1 MPRKVLAFIICFCL
15 IFEQAGFAQVAP
27 QLGVPAYL
35 QNIAPVADKF
45 RPIHLRSLSFDQA
58 TSNFNLLLDKGDV
71 KSLQKPQIE
80 ETTRKLLE
88 YFKIGLTLPNSM
100 FWVNLRPDAPRDIID
115 PYVEQTDLG
124 KILLEADLQLKK
136 DMARLTAPTTP
147 EGKQYWDKL
156 YQKAESLYGMQD
168 MEIPTITRPWIV
180 PGEIVIG
187 EAKDQAYIYK
197 ATLKVMLEQDYLK
210 DTMFYSFDDERAK
223 QLNDYSSQILRELII
238 PKLTREVNASKRYA
252 ALRQVYYSI
261 ILAQWFKQRYRNA
274 NNSYV
279 SRIDTKDLTGLT
291 SATKWSKDKY
301 YQAYK
306 KSFSQGEY
314 NQQETIYTPYGQTI
328 RSYFSGGLALA
339 SSASGQSVT
348 KTIFRDLRFS
358 PEGTVVSAAIDG
370 TVTTTEATVK
380 VVDPVSVEQYR
391 RLSKTEREILLA
403 KFFEAFK
410 PIQRAD
416 DGILNTYSRYP
427 LADSLKMA
435 ELLKAAQ
442 KIVTTVPREYRKVS
456 LGRTPLWF
464 LDTARILE
472 GNGAEY
478 IYAAFSGRW
487 YEKKND
493 FFRPGPVGPNK
504 QQVAS
509 YREYLQQIGLTPK
522 IIITQ
527 ANEGK
532 KTVLFE
538 YTQTGESIASFLS
551 ILLEWAIETNSDDEL
566 RESLEI
572 CILQDPIL
580 PKIKYLNG
588 FTITHLTVDH
598 ELVRDLANSD
608 AFDDSLGEHYPYW
621 EWDKRSIVDVYPM
634 LNGSER
640 AALVRF
646 RIIDFLSQRGLLP
659 TVENSL
665 SNAVGTRPDIIHK
678 DGESHS
684 EKDGGRIEEITQDV
698 KKLLE
703 AREVDPAGIDVQELR
718 KLAERIDAAQQA
730 SQGTGQVLVN
740 LSGISMPGI
749 AADSVL
755 LGFMGTESADAV
767 ILDDRADTAT
777 LGMIPGLRNLFN
789 TLRWIPQYR
798 GRIKELIQEVLER
811 QSELSSHEL
820 TVYVDTAL
828 DQEESLSA
836 WLLDLD
842 LLSLLT
848 SVGGTHNKDRMF
860 KSVLAFAL
868 TPGASAILS
877 ADETVKL
884 IEKHGTDSIQIL
896 SMLKTLIESGV
907 LTAQEEVATLLDM
920 IAQSRHA
927 DSFATSLKA
936 LAESRSAG
944 KENLST
950 VIAKLE
956 KLFGI
961 KSPAKGAEA
970 SEAQEETIDP
980 SFGIHSVITAASGKK
995 VITADNIAGVL
1006 DKLIAIREGAG
1017 FRKGDVFRL
1026 LETYIESGFVSQT
1039 NFGDVAQKL
1048 LDAAKVLNQ
1057 NQLLFPESLLTT
1069 INGQDQKPVSLFD
1082 QTLKSWERLVD
1093 EVVLDAA
1100 NRCITLQGEE
1110 KTNYA
1115 MAVYGLL
1122 ANLVSLG
1129 LVDRENVYTVKEQ
1142 LLELL
1147 TKDVFLPSIP
1157 EDLCKRAAR
1166 MQFESITEMFMILNF
1181 MGLVANRCFTRELRV
1196 KILDTVA
1203 FLRTEGMLND
1213 RTKDLLLK
1221 ITKAADSRPV
1231 EQWRDWSAL
1240 SGFWLNLY
1248 ILCLR
1253 QAEFSAIED
1262 GRELYLRVEQAVQ
1275 RFKMS
1280 YEAQMSELFQG
1291 GKPGEHPEDYL
1302 VYLYWLVKEYES
1314 PEAARTIT
1322 DSIAKKMGISAF
1334 DKTTVAILLEIDAN
1348 LKTFSP
1354 AGPEIKA
1361 FDINVQSRSFAIP
1374 YNLKVILRDS
1384 IGKVLRNELGLAEE
1398 KRAEAVK
1405 ALNAASALV
1414 TKLRA
1419 IPAEDADKF
1428 IEGLPELLGQD
1439 QVVAD
1444 RQSIALMIEELV
1456 KTRQE
1461 EADAFFARQQALQTM
1476 EAARGAE
1483 RKPAAEKYRQA
1494 KQRHEQ
1500 IRQKARADFANAR
1513 KTLNSILGKK
1523 VSNELVDTA
1532 AALVLEKIEPQSLS
1546 AYYDQTITGTD
1557 ENALMARLANAE
1569 GADNLLDDAMAD
1581 LGLDRAFKQHI
1592 IAHARW
1598 QMVLGRIVRDKERF
1612 LRNEQTRTK
1621 GINIKLVFKKMNLLT
1636 VFQGKYAGT
1645 CLQDDVSDMVADPS
1659 GNLRPGMFVV
1669 NILADG
1675 KLAGAVLFDVFE
1687 RKLVLLGLDPSEFLV
1702 GTWAAPAQELLVDE
1716 IMPRIVAFAEKNN
1729 LEFLIPPSGAGGLS
1743 NRSETF
1749 KDRIREYMDTGTA
1762 VKLSAR
1768 SYHPIY
1774 KYTVDSAHPYKARA
1788 AAGQQLGQS
1797 VAQADG
1803 GQDLSLIEEN
1813 LLDAYQKIKSYIE
1826 NNMLSA
1832 EDIINLLQFR
1842 ISQGDDVD
1850 AAIIGVFSQFF
1861 QLPLKDLSGKRQQDI
1876 CIISQN
1882 EDVFL
1887 FGVAIGK
1894 RDRDNTI
1901 IWNNEYNSA
1910 LMNKNMAEY
1919 FNAQKA
1925 QELRARVNENVV
1937 LAMRQLNNERI
1948 RKDLASKLSKKIVKN
1963 CEREVQSS
1971 GIDGDAYPKG
1981 IVVELEN
1988 FVKEDLGLP
1997 LPGMEFFRYYEKYL
2011 VAGRGQT
2018 SPINIF
2024 GVNVGYIDWEETG
2037 GEGRIKQHV
2046 HLIPEN
2052 GDASEK
2058 INAMLQ
2064 QIAQVISE
2072 RSHRPGST
2080 AGSRTDNPALG
2091 ALDGGDSEDTIAVK
2105 LEDVHS
2111 FDPVQV
2117 QRITDALGSDKDRRL
2132 LEKLLGVDVEQTIGL
2147 RGREIGSVI
2156 GGAKPATYLSLFE
2169 NSREL
2174 FLDEKTGMLLKKMG
2188 TEIVF
2193 LDEKQTAIIFSPD
2206 SVNRVLLQNREFLR
2220 TQLGIEINVPVDIQ
2234 QWRDFMSSIRENSV
2248 LMGLCLG
2255 YPQSAVALQLPG
2267 IKTEESSILSM
2278 RIKERAPD
2286 IAELLK
2292 PFDIF
2297 FVSKNGVD
2305 DGIRTAV
2312 KMRIG
2317 YNNALRALDLATER
2331 IAPRFE
2337 LSDDVIAPLTA
2348 EQVARLRSEIH
2359 KNIAEIGI
2367 EVIRDDSPERFA
2379 RMLTEKFNCGFCN
2392 ITDQR
2397 DIEHLKTLFKHVG
2410 QETSVEQIQE
2420 IVAELASAGTT
2431 FYAAPSLGI
2440 GIRGESRASGFLRD
2454 LFAAAGHDGFIF
2466 YRPSTMVGMQASVVH
2481 EMAELLAIK
2490 YGGEDKEFSTAYH
2503 HANPIALEMELDF
2516 VQTYYGLTAAEN
2528 TVGTMSDEK
2537 KVAYAEPSAAAH
2549 MGALLMNAREF
2560 IRLQRDEQAKDGG
2573 ISDLL
2578 KKSEEQLKKLREE
2591 RNRINRMQMPLN
2603 PERASSRIDQLAILN
2618 GRIVDLEK
2626 DRQRLQI
2633 QYWQA
2638 AVDEYYKALRSAL
2651 SLQLEA
2657 AQDQAVIAYTTF
2669 MRKMSDALG
2678 EDFTY
2683 IYPFMGPDIVPALF
2697 RKTYHININT
2707 EDFARGGKIIVKALN
2722 SHDAAAAPQTNILG
2736 IETARDVK
2744 NEADFYLRELA
2755 SLPGKKVL
2763 ILKDYS
2769 RNAMFGYE
2777 RICDDVLAEGDA
2789 VVILK
2794 SEDEQFANTIIK
2806 HGFEERFRTR
2816 QGAYNFEKGEP
2827 QWAEEDFKVLL
2838 FPDTLRIF
2846 VKTAASGDRTR
2857 KDGGTSENL
2866 QIGSAEFPLGQGA
2879 LMIKDP
2885 QGNELGRVFVTSAG
2899 APKGAFVYFQSFV
2912 NIERVKS
2919 SPLFM
2924 RDVIKIGLTYSGIN
2938 KRSPT
2943 TQEIKDLIGLGDI
2956 DNILPTHLDI
2966 VHVPKPYT
2974 ETGVS
2979 ADYLVDQLAPGRFAY
2994 LDLSQDPLYP
3004 TLIEQLVK
3012 RDRNRIWIEEKN
3024 WLASGPVLFDR
3035 LAAKLTN
3042 KTRRDVDAG
3051 NKDGGTG
3058 GIDLRA
3064 LPISTQPVEA
3074 IGAAGGV
3081 NVPVAVDP
3089 KVIAALDQEWQSIE
3103 QQMRKG
3109 PMPYGKI
3116 KEYAASCKEKGARQ
3130 QMDAMFSCIANMLRM
3145 EEDAAV
3151 ATPPELK
3158 EILTTIG

>member
-1 MPRKVLAFIICFCL
+1 MEFLKTFKYTGEERMIEFSYPAPGGGSLKIIVPASVRAKRNAWLRGMPDAERVGEWIYRKDGDTIRIMDYHPLPSLTFDSPYMVWDEKAGGKYINRRDGSYTKLEPVLDTLFESRGIKNIVWGKYKNELPAIRQKEIFDLEKQNYIPEELMKMLRAEINGKEYVVYSEDLADEIKALQKKSEEEGAIKDHSHFIGSDFPGPSPTEAQDKVLSSVYIPTRSDDL
-15 IFEQAGFAQVAP
+15 IFYGLEQGMRDEMRYMVYSEE
-27 QLGVPAYL
+27 LGSRTEDP
-35 QNIAPVADKF
+35 
-45 RPIHLRSLSFDQA
+45 FDNPKIQA
-58 TSNFNLLLDKGDV
+58 LKE
-71 KSLQKPQIE
+71 K
-80 ETTRKLLE
+80 
-88 YFKIGLTLPNSM
+88 
-100 FWVNLRPDAPRDIID
+100 
-115 PYVEQTDLG
+115 
-124 KILLEADLQLKK
+124 LEADLLH
-136 DMARLTAPTTP
+136 R
-147 EGKQYWDKL
+147 G
-156 YQKAESLYGMQD
+156 G
-168 MEIPTITRPWIV
+168 
-180 PGEIVIG
+180 
-187 EAKDQAYIYK
+187 
-197 ATLKVMLEQDYLK
+197 
-210 DTMFYSFDDERAK
+210 
-223 QLNDYSSQILRELII
+223 SSQ
-238 PKLTREVNASKRYA
+238 
-252 ALRQVYYSI
+252 
-261 ILAQWFKQRYRNA
+261 
-274 NNSYV
+274 
-279 SRIDTKDLTGLT
+279 
-291 SATKWSKDKY
+291 
-301 YQAYK
+301 
-306 KSFSQGEY
+306 
-314 NQQETIYTPYGQTI
+314 
-328 RSYFSGGLALA
+328 
-339 SSASGQSVT
+339 
-348 KTIFRDLRFS
+348 
-358 PEGTVVSAAIDG
+358 
-370 TVTTTEATVK
+370 
-380 VVDPVSVEQYR
+380 
-391 RLSKTEREILLA
+391 
-403 KFFEAFK
+403 
-410 PIQRAD
+410 
-416 DGILNTYSRYP
+416 
-427 LADSLKMA
+427 
-435 ELLKAAQ
+435 
-442 KIVTTVPREYRKVS
+442 
-456 LGRTPLWF
+456 
-464 LDTARILE
+464 
-472 GNGAEY
+472 
-478 IYAAFSGRW
+478 
-487 YEKKND
+487 
-493 FFRPGPVGPNK
+493 
-504 QQVAS
+504 
-509 YREYLQQIGLTPK
+509 
-522 IIITQ
+522 
-527 ANEGK
+527 
-532 KTVLFE
+532 
-538 YTQTGESIASFLS
+538 
-551 ILLEWAIETNSDDEL
+551 
-566 RESLEI
+566 
-572 CILQDPIL
+572 
-580 PKIKYLNG
+580 
-588 FTITHLTVDH
+588 
-598 ELVRDLANSD
+598 
-608 AFDDSLGEHYPYW
+608 
-621 EWDKRSIVDVYPM
+621 
-634 LNGSER
+634 
-640 AALVRF
+640 
-646 RIIDFLSQRGLLP
+646 
-659 TVENSL
+659 
-665 SNAVGTRPDIIHK
+665 K

-730 SQGTGQVLVN
+730 SQGPGQVLVN

-1716 IMPRIVAFAEKNN
+1716 IMPRIAAFAEKNN

-1749 KDRIREYMDTGTA
+1749 KNRIREYMDTGTA
-1762 VKLSAR
+1762 VKLTAR

-1788 AAGQQLGQS
+1788 AAGHQLGQS

-1963 CEREVQSS
+1963 CEKEVQSS

-2011 VAGRGQT
+2011 VAGRGQA

-2899 APKGAFVYFQSFV
+2899 AQKGAFVYFQSFV

-3024 WLASGPVLFDR
+3024 WLASGSVLFDR